1 MQLASTGFVS
11 STVTIFGGTFDTANQ
26 NRSITTLTLGG
37 GGAGSAAGL
46 QTGSGTVTLAGNVTF
61 TATNNPDGATIGGNL
76 SLGGA
81 TRTVTVND
89 STAAVAD
96 LTISA
101 VISQVS
107 TAGLTKSGSGT
118 LALTGQN
125 TFTGKVAVNEGTV
138 QIDSVVASTG
148 VASPLGRNSTIDLGT
163 AWRSGTLRWMGASS
177 GSTNLVLNLSGTSGG
192 GSIDAGGGGALTIS
206 GGVTSSNTTAKVF
219 TLTGT
224 STALNTIGVVSGTNL
239 SVVKDGP
246 GRWRLTGTSSFDGT
260 FTVKNGTL
268 VAAANSGE
276 TGSGV
281 FGTQNPVVGDTT
293 PGATGTAALLVE
305 AGYSIQRDVTVA
317 SGVGVSQ
324 SVLLG
329 GASESGTVTFAS
341 GKNLN
346 IGRDVALVA
355 RPGGTVTFSNN
366 WTASSGTGTP
376 TANVAIGADG
386 YTGAVRLLTSGT
398 LATGGSIGV
407 RYGTA
412 VLGSTT
418 ILDGAGTL
426 AIDAGATLAG
436 IGTVAGPLGGAGLVA
451 PGNSPGI
458 LTAEAV
464 DPSQGLA
471 WAFEFTGSS
480 PDYTNP
486 AASVNDVLRL
496 TGTAPFTAGLTS
508 GNVVGIYLSGSA
520 TGNVGDVYTGGFFS
534 DSDVG
539 AFAAFQSLVSS
550 GSYVA
555 YYQSGTGSYTY
566 NGQNYALLSDL
577 GRQLQVGV
585 ATGQSATFSGTTS
598 TVTIGQVTTFTV
610 VVPEPATITL
620 AALGVAIAAWTLRR
634 RRPG

>member
-1 MQLASTGFVS
+1 
-11 STVTIFGGTFDTANQ
+11 
-26 NRSITTLTLGG
+26 
-37 GGAGSAAGL
+37 
-46 QTGSGTVTLAGNVTF
+46 
-61 TATNNPDGATIGGNL
+61 
-76 SLGGA
+76 
-81 TRTVTVND
+81 
-89 STAAVAD
+89 
-96 LTISA
+96 
-101 VISQVS
+101 
-107 TAGLTKSGSGT
+107 
-118 LALTGQN
+118 
-125 TFTGKVAVNEGTV
+125 
-138 QIDSVVASTG
+138 
-148 VASPLGRNSTIDLGT
+148 
-163 AWRSGTLRWMGASS
+163 
-177 GSTNLVLNLSGTSGG
+177 
-192 GSIDAGGGGALTIS
+192 
-206 GGVTSSNTTAKVF
+206 
-219 TLTGT
+219 
-224 STALNTIGVVSGTNL
+224 
-239 SVVKDGP
+239 
-246 GRWRLTGTSSFDGT
+246 
-260 FTVKNGTL
+260 
-268 VAAANSGE
+268 
-276 TGSGV
+276 
-281 FGTQNPVVGDTT
+281 VGDTT

-324 SVLLG
+324 SVLIG
-329 GASESGTVTFAS
+329 GASASGTVTFAS

-620 AALGVAIAAWTLRR
+620 AALGVVAAGLAARR
-634 RRPG
+634 RRLSPSGRRAA